1 MPPQIASL
9 LHFPGRVI
17 RQLFPPAA
25 VAAGLVSLPSA
36 RCQLNS
42 TRPFTFPA
50 SLSAL
55 AIAIVSGLLCS
66 PGFAAVRITSLG
78 VSATVVSGCQVSP
91 AAAERSA
98 SAPGSWSASVN
109 VICSLPVAYQVSVSS
124 NSEMA
129 NGTELAALGST
140 SSLVAG
146 LPGYART
153 RDLDSLRPLDH
164 SVQATG
170 EPAYSLIGPSSGS
183 PASPE
188 SADRGADR
196 PVDAPT
202 PRTMTVT
209 IVY

>member
-1 MPPQIASL
+1 MSPQIASL
-9 LHFPGRVI
+9 LHFPGRVV
-17 RQLFPPAA
+17 RQSLPPAA

-36 RCQLNS
+36 RCQPNS
-42 TRPFTFPA
+42 TRPFTSPA
-50 SLSAL
+50 SLSVL
-55 AIAIVSGLLCS
+55 AIAILSGWLCNTA
-66 PGFAAVRITSLG
+66 FAATRITSLG

-98 SAPGSWSASVN
+98 SAPGSWTAPVSV
-109 VICSLPVAYQVSVSS
+109 VCSLPVAYQVSVSS
-124 NSEMA
+124 NSETA

-146 LPGYART
+146 LPGYAQS

-164 SVQATG
+164 PVQATE
-170 EPAYSLIGPSSGS
+170 EPAYSLVGLSSGS

-188 SADRGADR
+188 GADREADR
-196 PVDAPT
+196 PVDAPA